1 MASSATRRELQ
12 TWSRNGFSTR
22 WDAELA
28 REEWDKR
35 RRAYKLRYRLRHP
48 ERLAVMQRIYKAR
61 WKAKQHGLEPPP
73 LPDWNNVLG
82 SFEIQFARGYLKGQ
96 RPPPLFPSCPEMKLL
111 NLEGNTPAPRNPKEN
126 KKRTGRSSGEKKPTE
141 SIMSR
146 PRYPEVGHVYR
157 RCRVCGRNF
166 RVGKSRSVRQGEGHF
181 CTMQCLGAA
190 WHLFSFALATEQLDP
205 IFKALAAAMKE
216 QEEKAA

>member
-1 MASSATRRELQ
+1 MASRRELQ

-28 REEWDKR
+28 REEWDER

-48 ERLAVMQRIYKAR
+48 ERLHAMQRIYKAR

-73 LPDWNNVLG
+73 LLDWNNVPG

-146 PRYPEVGHVYR
+146 PRYPEVGLTCSDNALFAGGLSVSAKAEASDAARAIFAPCNVLVR
-157 RCRVCGRNF
+157 RGTCSASLWRT
-166 RVGKSRSVRQGEGHF
+166 SS
-181 CTMQCLGAA
+181 
-190 WHLFSFALATEQLDP
+190 
-205 IFKALAAAMKE
+205 
-216 QEEKAA
+216 

>member
-1 MASSATRRELQ
+1 MQARMQA
-12 TWSRNGFSTR
+12 GFLT
-22 WDAELA
+22 
-28 REEWDKR
+28 EEWDKR

-48 ERLAVMQRIYKAR
+48 ERLHAMQRIYKAR

-73 LPDWNNVLG
+73 LPDWNNVPG

-146 PRYPEVGHVYR
+146 PRYPEVGHVFR
-157 RCRVCGRNF
+157 QCRVCGRTF
-166 RVGKSRSVRQGEGHF
+166 RVGKSRCLRMKRPITSDSYLAGFRLKRRTIAERQHAGSVPDGRF
-181 CTMQCLGAA
+181 R
-190 WHLFSFALATEQLDP
+190 
-205 IFKALAAAMKE
+205 
-216 QEEKAA
+216 